1 MPKKAKKTTALHKRV
16 RKIAGTIQQRGKRR
30 LAREILAVAGII
42 SFIIVLLQVTYPTN
56 RTLPFTRV
64 ADVNIGS
71 LTKRDA
77 IDYLF
82 RTYSSVDLTVTVA
95 DTSIKTTTDKAG
107 VLMDFQKAADA
118 AARYPWWQ
126 RLIPFSLFY
135 KSLVINAKPE
145 ITLDDE
151 LAGQFAKDIKAK
163 CDSAVKEAEV
173 VVESGQVVLKQGAD
187 GRICHDQDIKN
198 GLIGAALRHEK
209 ATIFIAST
217 RQQPHKTNQVASGQF
232 KRAQAIIDSGLTIAV
247 MGKKTPVPREVV
259 AGWVRL
265 LDDTK
270 KGVYDVGLDDQAV
283 VAYLQTL
290 RGDIYVAPLPTD
302 VRTLDGKETAREG
315 GRPGRDLDYDKTIAQ
330 IKEVL
335 LKQKGAEVEAKA
347 IATVP
352 PLNYL
357 HNYSQSQI
365 GLERLLAAI
374 VAEKGNY
381 GITVTELGGMGRTA
395 SVNGD
400 RKYVTASTYKLFIA
414 YRVLRELED
423 GQLKW
428 EDVIT
433 DGLNVKQCFEEMIVR
448 SANRCALAYKARY
461 GAGNIVAQMHQLG
474 LPSIEHNSTWWATP
488 NDMAAYLKKLERGE
502 LLRSDSRDFLLGLLK
517 RQVWRYGIPTGIRGV
532 QVADKVGFLEDYI
545 HDLAIVYSP
554 RGTYIVTVMT
564 KGGSYAGLAD
574 VGRRVHNYLMQ

>member
-1 MPKKAKKTTALHKRV
+1 MPKKTKKATILKKRI
-16 RKIAGTIQQRGKRR
+16 RHIAGNIQKRGKRR
-30 LAREILAVAGII
+30 LAREVLAVAGII
-42 SFIIVLLQVTYPTN
+42 SFVVVLLQVTYPAN

-64 ADVNIGS
+64 ADVSIGS
-71 LTKRDA
+71 LTKREA

-82 RTYSSVDLTVTVA
+82 RTYGSVELTASFDGSTL
-95 DTSIKTTTDKAG
+95 KTTTDKAG
-107 VLMDFQKAADA
+107 LLVDFQKAADA

-135 KSLVINAKPE
+135 KAVVINAKPE
-145 ITLDDE
+145 IGLDQE
-151 LAGQFAKDIKAK
+151 LASQFAKDI
-163 CDSAVKEAEV
+163 SAQCNRPVTEPIVA
-173 VVESGQVVLKQGAD
+173 VENGAAILKKGTD
-187 GRICHDQDIKN
+187 GRICHEGDIRAS
-198 GLIGAALRHEK
+198 LMTAAFRHGK
-209 ATIFIAST
+209 ATVEIKATSLYP
-217 RQQPHKTNQVASGQF
+217 QKTNTVASEQF
-232 KRAQAIIDSGLTIAV
+232 GEAKAIIENSLTVSVA
-247 MGKKTPVPREVV
+247 GQKTVVPRETV
-259 AGWVRL
+259 ASWIRL
-265 LDDTK
+265 LDDPK
-270 KGVYDVGLDDQAV
+270 KQHYEVGLDDETIK
-283 VAYLQTL
+283 AYLQTL
-290 RGDIYVAPLPTD
+290 RGEVYVAPLPTY
-302 VRTLDGKETAREG
+302 VRTIDGKEVAREG
-315 GRPGRDLDYDKTIAQ
+315 GRPGRDLDYDKIVGQ

-335 LKQKGAEVEAKA
+335 LNRKEGVVDAKA
-347 IATVP
+347 VETPP
-352 PLNYL
+352 PLSYLNNYTP
-357 HNYSQSQI
+357 SQL

-414 YRVLRELED
+414 YRVLREIED
-423 GQLKW
+423 GKLKW

-433 DGLNVKQCFEEMIVR
+433 GGLNVRQCFEEMIVR

-474 LPSIEHNSTWWATP
+474 LASVEHNSTWWATP
-488 NDMAAYLKKLERGE
+488 NDMAAYLRKLERGE
-502 LLRSDSRDFLLGLLK
+502 LLRDDSREYLLGLLK
-517 RQVWRYGIPTGIRGV
+517 RQVWRYGIPTGIKGI

-574 VGRRVHNYLMQ
+574 VGRRVNNYLMQ